1 MMRENIAPVD
11 LAQATIGPGMAIYSR
26 YSAVLENDGTPLN
39 VRTALQLINQQLDA
53 VLAEQ
58 DGDLDGESRFCVAW
72 YEQFGTGEGD
82 YGLAETLSKSKN
94 VSVRGLEAS
103 GVLAQRAG
111 KVRLLKREELP
122 EAWDPAT
129 DDRTNAWETAQHLVK
144 AVLAGEDN
152 AAAIVRKLGPDKAE
166 EARQLAYRLYQ
177 ICDHKKRPEEAFA
190 YNALSQSWERVI
202 ELSRQEE
209 EGALF

>member
-1 MMRENIAPVD
+1 
-11 LAQATIGPGMAIYSR
+11 
-26 YSAVLENDGTPLN
+26 VLENDGTPLN
-39 VRTALQLINQQLDA
+39 VRTALQLINGQLDA

-82 YGLAETLSKSKN
+82 YGDAETLSKAKN
-94 VSVRGLEAS
+94 TSLRGLAES

-122 EAWDPAT
+122 ETWDPAT
-129 DDRTNAWETAQHLVK
+129 DGRTNAWETAQHLVK

-152 AAAIVRKLGPDKAE
+152 AAAIVRKLGLDRAE

-177 ICDHKKRPEEAFA
+177 ICDRKKRPEEAFA
-190 YNALSQSWERVI
+190 YNTLSQSWERVI
-202 ELSRQEE
+202 NLSRRDED
-209 EGALF
+209 GSLF